1 VKHFLKSTGRAVKYG
16 TLKWMADRRI
26 GRRNFDDSVAPPVQ
40 SAYLIGCGR
49 SGMTV
54 CGEVLRHHPRV
65 CYFFEPYHLWAT
77 IDPTIDVLNLYHI
90 GASSFLADGDRCTP
104 ESQRR
109 FNRLLLDSARRSGA
123 ALMLE
128 KTPFNACRIGY
139 LDAISPHCKFIHLV
153 RDGVDVARSID
164 RLSRDRGY
172 GIVGKPDFNRWWG
185 RAGSKWTALYTDGC
199 ANNYF
204 ADELPQLLSYESKG
218 AYEWLV
224 SLGEIDRWRSRLGDR
239 LLEITYDEL
248 TSKPEQT
255 LKAICEFLSLPADE
269 KWIRRNRKRIDQ
281 ARRNYGVPLVLPPKM
296 AEAFNLMQERF
307 NFPNRAVSGL
317 PQSPAPVRAAIV
329 SNEPT
334 PYRLHVLQ
342 RLADELK
349 GVEIHNVFTHTV
361 SDPSMPWQMRIG
373 AHLNPIFHPKNHI
386 RSVMP
391 ISWRHVRLFRD
402 IRDHFLRSQIQLII
416 LLGYN
421 DLTRVLLIRWA
432 RRLGIPVLL
441 TADSNVFGDARTPR
455 WLRFFKR
462 RYVRWV
468 LKRISGLM
476 PMGSCG
482 RAYFRSYL
490 NHNLPEFLFPYEPDY
505 QALRDIDPKRVEA
518 FRRKYGLADGRKR
531 LLYCGRLV
539 KVKRVDVLLEA
550 FARVALARPD
560 WDVVI
565 AGDGP
570 LLKTLQRSLG
580 DAVQSR
586 VKWLGFLQFDEVVL
600 AYHACDVLIHPSDYE
615 PWALVINEAVACE
628 LPIIATSV
636 VGAAVELVRH
646 RENGLIVSPR
656 SVEAMTNAIWEITR
670 TDRCLEMKANSL
682 PMLESWKRAADPVEG
697 IREAL
702 RYFGL
707 IRRQPVELAN
717 RLDSA
722 LPPIANPET
731 RPANFSPAGVL
742 AQSQNIPRHPGP
754 QSQT

>member
-1 VKHFLKSTGRAVKYG
+1 VKRFLKSTGRAAKYG

-26 GRRNFDDSVAPPVQ
+26 ARRNVDDSAAPPVP

-49 SGMTV
+49 SGTTV
-54 CGEVLRHHPRV
+54 CGDILKHHPQVR
-65 CYFFEPYHLWAT
+65 YFFEPYHLWAT

-90 GASSFLADGDRCTP
+90 GVSSFLLDGSRCTP
-104 ESQRR
+104 ESRRR

-123 ALMLE
+123 AVMLE

-139 LDAISPHCKFIHLV
+139 LDAISPQCRFIHLV
-153 RDGVDVARSID
+153 RDGVDVVRSID
-164 RLSRDRGY
+164 RLSRDRSY
-172 GIVGKPDFNRWWG
+172 GIVGKPDLNRWWG
-185 RAGSKWTALYTDGC
+185 RAGSKWNALYTDGC

-204 ADELPQLLSYESKG
+204 ADELPQLLSYGSKG

-224 SLGEIDRWRSRLGDR
+224 SLGEVDRWRSRLGDR

-248 TSKPEQT
+248 TARPEQT
-255 LKAICEFLSLPADE
+255 LKRICDFLSLPVDE
-269 KWIRRNRKRIDQ
+269 RWMRRNVRRIDQ
-281 ARRNYGVPLVLPPKM
+281 PRRNYGIPLVLPPKM

-307 NFPNRAVSGL
+307 NFPNRAVAGL
-317 PQSPAPVRAAIV
+317 PQSNAPVRVAIV

-349 GVEIHNVFTHTV
+349 GVEVHNIFTHTI
-361 SDPSMPWQMRIG
+361 SNPSMPWQMRI
-373 AHLNPIFHPKNHI
+373 APHLNPIFHPKNHI
-386 RSVMP
+386 RTAIP

-402 IRDHFLRSQIQLII
+402 IRDHILRSEIQLVI

-421 DLTRVLLIRWA
+421 DLTRVLLIRWG
-432 RRLGIPVLL
+432 RRMGLPVLL
-441 TADSNVFGDARTPR
+441 TADSNVFGDARTPW
-455 WLRFFKR
+455 WLRFIKR

-468 LKRISGLM
+468 LRRIAGLM
-476 PMGSCG
+476 PMGTCG
-482 RAYFRSYL
+482 RAYFRNYL
-490 NHNLPEFLFPYEPDY
+490 DHNLPEFLFPYEPDY
-505 QALRDIDPKRVEA
+505 QSLSDIDPKRIEG
-518 FRRKYGLADGRKR
+518 FRQKHDLPRGRKR

-570 LLKTLQRSLG
+570 LLKTLQRSLSEV
-580 DAVQSR
+580 VQAR
-586 VKWLGFLQFDEVVL
+586 VKWLGFLQFDEIVL

-656 SVEAMTNAIWEITR
+656 SVESMTNAIWEITR
-670 TDRCLEMKANSL
+670 TDRYLEMKANSL

-702 RYFGL
+702 RHFGL
-707 IRRQPVELAN
+707 IWRQPVE
-717 RLDSA
+717 
-722 LPPIANPET
+722 PTT
-731 RPANFSPAGVL
+731 RREPAPAADFSPRSMNPPTPPLHDQERTAP
-742 AQSQNIPRHPGP
+742 A
-754 QSQT
+754 

>member
-1 VKHFLKSTGRAVKYG
+1 MKHFLKSTGRAVKYG

-26 GRRNFDDSVAPPVQ
+26 AGPKADGSPAPPVQ

-49 SGMTV
+49 SGTTV
-54 CGEVLRHHPRV
+54 CGDILRHHPRV
-65 CYFFEPYHLWAT
+65 RYFFEPYHLWAT

-90 GASSFLADGDRCTP
+90 GASSFLLDGGRCTP

-109 FNRLLLDSARRSGA
+109 FNRLLLDPARRSGA
-123 ALMLE
+123 AVMLE

-185 RAGSKWTALYTDGC
+185 RAGSKWMSLYSDGC
-199 ANNYF
+199 ASNYF

-224 SLGEIDRWRSRLGDR
+224 SLAEVDRWRSRLGER

-248 TSKPEQT
+248 TAKPEQT
-255 LKAICEFLSLPADE
+255 LKQICDFLSLPANE
-269 KWIRRNRKRIDQ
+269 KWMRRNVRRIDQ

-386 RSVMP
+386 RTGMP

-402 IRDHFLRSQIQLII
+402 IREHILRSEIQLVI

-421 DLTRVLLIRWA
+421 DLTRVLLIRWG
-432 RRLGIPVLL
+432 RRMGLPVLL
-441 TADSNVFGDARTPR
+441 TADSNVFGDARTPW
-455 WLRFFKR
+455 WLRFVKR

-468 LKRISGLM
+468 LRHIAGLM
-476 PMGSCG
+476 PMGTCG
-482 RAYFRSYL
+482 RAYFRNYL
-490 NHNLPEFLFPYEPDY
+490 DHNLPEFLFPYEPDY
-505 QALRDIDPKRVEA
+505 QSLRDINPKRVEA
-518 FRRKYGLADGRKR
+518 FRQKYGLAGGRKR
-531 LLYCGRLV
+531 LLYCGRLE

-570 LLKTLQRSLG
+570 LLQTLQHSLS

-586 VKWLGFLQFDEVVL
+586 VKWLGFLQFDEIVL

-670 TDRCLEMKANSL
+670 TDRYLEMKANCL

-702 RYFGL
+702 RHFGL
-707 IRRQPVELAN
+707 IWRQPVEAATRRPPAPAPDLLEEPRPIISPQN
-717 RLDSA
+717 RVTDEQSA
-722 LPPIANPET
+722 AH
-731 RPANFSPAGVL
+731 A
-742 AQSQNIPRHPGP
+742 
-754 QSQT
+754 